1 MTPRVGFI
9 GLGNLGEPMAAQ
21 VAKAGFDLTV
31 FDLRPDPV
39 ARLVAIGAKEADS
52 IDSLAQRCDVILVAV
67 VDDKQV
73 SDVLLGGSNGS
84 GVLRVAKPGSAVVLH
99 STVHPDTCRALSS
112 TAAARQIDLLDAPVS
127 GGPRGAQTGSLS
139 IMVGG
144 PESALDRC
152 RAVLLAMGDHVT
164 HLGDS
169 GAGQIAKLANNVA
182 LAITMRAVHEALA
195 LAETNGVS
203 AETMRELL
211 TWGAANSWVAENWL
225 GIGNAVAHY
234 EAGGAQG
241 VANLTFKDL
250 SLALSIA
257 HDSLIALPATAV
269 TAQVLVDPYQSAENF
284 VRTSPG
290 SPADVATDDTASPT
304 STNSEDGHR

>member
-9 GLGNLGEPMAAQ
+9 GLGNIGEPMAVQ

-31 FDLRPDPV
+31 FDIRPDPI

-52 IDSLAQRCDVILVAV
+52 IVSLAQRCDVILVAV

-73 SDVLLGGSNGS
+73 SDVLLGGSDS
-84 GVLRVAKPGSAVVLH
+84 VGVLRIAKPGSTVVLH
-99 STVHPDTCRALSS
+99 STVHPETCRALSS
-112 TAAARQIDLLDAPVS
+112 TAAVRQIDLLDAPVS
-127 GGPRGAQTGSLS
+127 GGPGGAQTGSLS

-144 PESALDRC
+144 PESALNRC
-152 RAVLLAMGDHVT
+152 RTVLLAMGDHVS

-169 GAGQIAKLANNVA
+169 GAGLVAKVANNVA

-203 AETMRELL
+203 PETMRQLL
-211 TWGAANSWVAENWL
+211 TWGAANSWVAENWSA
-225 GIGNAVAHY
+225 IGNTVAHY
-234 EAGGAQG
+234 QAGGAQG

-250 SLALSIA
+250 SFALSIA
-257 HDSLIALPATAV
+257 HDHLLALPATAV
-269 TAQVLVDPYQSAENF
+269 TAQVLTEPYRSAEIF
-284 VRTSPG
+284 VTTSPG
-290 SPADVATDDTASPT
+290 LP
-304 STNSEDGHR
+304 G

>member
-31 FDLRPDPV
+31 FDVRPDPI
-39 ARLVAIGAKEADS
+39 ARLVSIGAKAADS
-52 IDSLAQRCDVILVAV
+52 IAALAMGCDVILVAV

-73 SDVLLGGSNGS
+73 SDVLLGDSNAF
-84 GVLRVAKPGSAVVLH
+84 GVLKIARPGSTVVLH
-99 STVHPDTCRALSS
+99 STVHPDTCRELSA
-112 TAAARQIDLLDAPVS
+112 TAALRQIDLLDAPVS
-127 GGPRGAQTGSLS
+127 GGPQGAQTGSLS

-144 PESALDRC
+144 PQTALDRC

-164 HLGDS
+164 RLGDA

-203 AETMRELL
+203 PDTMRELL
-211 TWGAANSWVAENWL
+211 TWGAANSWVAENWSA
-225 GIGNAVAHY
+225 IGNAAAHY
-234 EAGGAQG
+234 QAGGAVG

-269 TAQVLVDPYQSAENF
+269 TAQVLVEPYRSAEKF
-284 VRTSPG
+284 VTTG
-290 SPADVATDDTASPT
+290 NIANPA
-304 STNSEDGHR
+304 STNPEDGHR

>member
-31 FDLRPDPV
+31 FDVRPDPV
-39 ARLVAIGAKEADS
+39 ARLVAIGAKAADS
-52 IDSLAQRCDVILVAV
+52 IASLAMHCDVILVAV

-73 SDVLLGGSNGS
+73 CEVLQGDSNAF
-84 GVLRVAKPGSAVVLH
+84 GVLKIATPGSIVVLH
-99 STVHPDTCRALSS
+99 STVHPDTCRALSA
-112 TAAARQIDLLDAPVS
+112 TAALRQIDLLDAPVS

-144 PESALDRC
+144 PQTALDRC

-164 HLGDS
+164 HLGES
-169 GAGQIAKLANNVA
+169 GTGQIAKLANNVA

-195 LAETNGVS
+195 LAETNGVGP
-203 AETMRELL
+203 ETMRELL
-211 TWGAANSWVAENWL
+211 TLGAANSWVAENWS
-225 GIGNAVAHY
+225 GIGNTVAHY
-234 EAGGAQG
+234 QAGGAQG

-257 HDSLIALPATAV
+257 HNSLIALPATAV
-269 TAQVLVDPYQSAENF
+269 TAQVLAEPYRSAEKF
-284 VRTSPG
+284 VT
-290 SPADVATDDTASPT
+290 TKDTASPAC
-304 STNSEDGHR
+304 TNSEDGHR

>member
-9 GLGNLGEPMAAQ
+9 GLGNLGEPMAIQ

-31 FDLRPDPV
+31 YDIRPDPV
-39 ARLVAIGAKEADS
+39 ARLVGIGAKEADS
-52 IDSLAQRCDVILVAV
+52 IVALAERCDVILVAL

-73 SDVLLGGSNGS
+73 SDVLLGGSDAP
-84 GVLRVAKPGSAVVLH
+84 GVLGIAKPGSTVVLH

-127 GGPRGAQTGSLS
+127 GGPHGAQTGSLS

-144 PESALDRC
+144 PEAALNRC

-203 AETMRELL
+203 PETMRQLL
-211 TWGAANSWVAENWL
+211 TWGAANSWAAENWSA
-225 GIGNAVAHY
+225 IGDAVVHY
-234 EAGGAQG
+234 QAGGAQG

-257 HDSLIALPATAV
+257 HDSLLALPATAV
-269 TAQVLVDPYQSAENF
+269 TAQVLAEPYQAAEIF
-284 VRTSPG
+284 VRASPG
-290 SPADVATDDTASPT
+290 TVPDVATDDPANTD
-304 STNSEDGHR
+304 SEDGNR

>member
-9 GLGNLGEPMAAQ
+9 GLGHLGEPMAAQ

-31 FDLRPDPV
+31 FDVRPDPV
-39 ARLVAIGAKEADS
+39 AQLVAIGAKAADS
-52 IDSLAQRCDVILVAV
+52 IASLAMHCDVILVAV

-73 SDVLLGGSNGS
+73 REVVQGDSNAL
-84 GVLRVAKPGSAVVLH
+84 GVLKVAKPGSIVVLH
-99 STVHPDTCRALSS
+99 STVHPDTCRALSA
-112 TAAARQIDLLDAPVS
+112 TAALHQIDLLDAPVS

-144 PESALDRC
+144 PQTALDRC
-152 RAVLLAMGDHVT
+152 RAVLLAMGDRVT
-164 HLGDS
+164 HLGES
-169 GAGQIAKLANNVA
+169 GSGQIAKLANNVA

-195 LAETNGVS
+195 FAEANGVG

-211 TWGAANSWVAENWL
+211 TLGAANSWVAENWS
-225 GIGNAVAHY
+225 GIGNTVAHY
-234 EAGGAQG
+234 QAGGAQG

-257 HDSLIALPATAV
+257 HNSLVALPATAL
-269 TAQVLVDPYQSAENF
+269 TAQVLAEPYGSAEKF
-284 VRTSPG
+284 VTTR
-290 SPADVATDDTASPT
+290 DTASPAST
-304 STNSEDGHR
+304 SSEDGHR